1 MRKIIDISKWQGK
14 IAWTKLRESDVAGV
28 IIRFGSGCSTD
39 TYAIEN
45 YTNAKK
51 IGLDVGAYWYIND
64 FDAKSVFVDQ
74 FKKFKESIKGLQFEL
89 PIFIDAEKERLFNE
103 TFNNLT
109 MLSQMKNM
117 EKENYYVG
125 IYTNNYL
132 YNKYC
137 KDTQFNKFY
146 SWIARYTAAS
156 NVVNETNYM
165 KCKKPDYEMVDLW
178 QYTDSVNTNYC
189 AINLVDYSI
198 EYANVT
204 PLIKKLGL
212 NGFANPSPLDPMEQE
227 PVPKDAEIEKL
238 IAEIENKLEM
248 LKRCLNETKK

>member
-14 IAWTKLRESDVAGV
+14 IDWENLRESDVAGV

-51 IGLDVGAYWYIND
+51 IGLDVGAYWYINEHENKT
-64 FDAKSVFVDQ
+64 FFVNQ
-74 FKKFKESIKGLQFEL
+74 FKRFKESIKGLQFEL
-89 PIFIDAEKERLFNE
+89 PIFIDAEKENLFSG
-103 TFNNLT
+103 TFDNLT

-125 IYTNNYL
+125 LYTNNYL
-132 YNKYC
+132 YDKYC

-146 SWIARYTAAS
+146 SWIARYTRVS
-156 NVVNETNYM
+156 GEIHETNYL
-165 KCKKPDYEMVDLW
+165 KCKKPDYEKVDMW
-178 QYTDSVNTNYC
+178 QYTDSVMTDYC
-189 AINLVDYSI
+189 KINLVDYSI

-212 NGFANPSPLDPMEQE
+212 NGFTKPSPLDPMEQE
-227 PVPKDAEIEKL
+227 PDNNDAEIEKL
-238 IAEIENKLEM
+238 ISEIENKLEI

>member
-1 MRKIIDISKWQGK
+1 MRKIIDISKWQGV
-14 IAWTKLRESDVAGV
+14 IDWENLRESDVAGM

-39 TYAIEN
+39 TYALAN

-64 FDAKSVFVDQ
+64 FEDRSMFINQ

-89 PIFIDAEKERLFNE
+89 PIFIDAEKDNLFSIP
-103 TFNNLT
+103 FNNLT

-117 EKENYYVG
+117 ERENYYVG
-125 IYTNNYL
+125 LYTNNFF

-137 KDTQFNKFY
+137 KDSNFNKFY
-146 SWIARYTAAS
+146 SWIARYTMTS
-156 NVVNETNYM
+156 GEIHETNYVR
-165 KCKKPDYEMVDLW
+165 CRKPDYEKVDLW
-178 QYTDSVNTNYC
+178 QYTDSVSTNYC

-227 PVPKDAEIEKL
+227 PVPNDAEIEKL